1 MPTPMPL
8 PSRRARTVIALLACL
23 GVLAPACT
31 KAREGTAP
39 TTTFLGPPDTSP
51 NRASIGGTKI
61 ELRKIAT
68 VKPATA
74 LAPRPG
80 SNDLYVTTQAGQVRE
95 LRARTGADPTAPP
108 TYELNDT
115 PVLDLTDQ
123 IAAGGERGLLGVAFS
138 PGSERE
144 TNTTGSTP
152 GTRPLTTAGAD
163 KLYVYY
169 TDKEGRVTVDEY
181 AMRGSVAD
189 AGSRRNL
196 LSIEHKRAN
205 HNGGQIAFGPDGFL
219 YIGTGDGG
227 GGGDPD
233 LNGQNPKTLLGKI
246 LRIDPTRPAG
256 DRAYGIPPSNPFADG
271 RDGAPEV
278 WIYGVRNPWRFSFD
292 AATGDLWIAD
302 VGQDLY
308 EEVDLLPA
316 GPDGAGRRA
325 NLGWNRME
333 GFEPYEDGTPPADY
347 TPPIHQLTHEGDGAC
362 SITGGFVSRGMDV
375 RLAGIYVYA
384 DLCVGDIRGIFV
396 RDGKKVDE
404 RTLGASLPAGSISS
418 FGEDLDGRLYVVSL
432 TGELYR
438 IDAV

>member
-1 MPTPMPL
+1 MPMPM
-8 PSRRARTVIALLACL
+8 PSRRARTAIALLACVA
-23 GVLAPACT
+23 VLAPACT

-68 VKPATA
+68 VKPAPA
-74 LAPRPG
+74 LAPRAG
-80 SNDLYVTTQAGQVRE
+80 GNDLYVTTQAGQVRE
-95 LRARTGADPTAPP
+95 LRARTGDDPTAPP

-115 PVLDLTDQ
+115 PVLDLADQ
-123 IAAGGERGLLGVAFS
+123 ITSGGERGLLGLAFS

-144 TNTTGSTP
+144 TTTTGSTP

-189 AGSRRNL
+189 VGSRRNL

-205 HNGGQIAFGPDGFL
+205 HNGGQLAFGPDGFL

-246 LRIDPTRPAG
+246 LRIDPTHPGG
-256 DRAYGIPPSNPFADG
+256 DRAYGIQPSNPYADG

-292 AATGDLWIAD
+292 RATGDLWIAD
-302 VGQDLY
+302 VGQNTV
-308 EEVDLLPA
+308 EEIDLLRAPDHGRGANLQWPLREGFRRFSGEAPA
-316 GPDGAGRRA
+316 DSVEPIYEYGRAGGNCSVTGGYVYRGSAIPALQGAYLFGDYCEATVRALFEGPNGAEERSLGANAGR
-325 NLGWNRME
+325 
-333 GFEPYEDGTPPADY
+333 GT
-347 TPPIHQLTHEGDGAC
+347 
-362 SITGGFVSRGMDV
+362 
-375 RLAGIYVYA
+375 LA
-384 DLCVGDIRGIFV
+384 
-396 RDGKKVDE
+396 
-404 RTLGASLPAGSISS
+404 S
-418 FGEDLDGRLYVVSL
+418 FGED
-432 TGELYR
+432 TEGELYTLSLDGAISR
-438 IDAV
+438 IVPA